1 MSKEK
6 ELKVKE
12 VVEEQKKALKKV
24 KEKEVIID
32 GVSESE
38 ANAINT
44 VLYYVGN
51 AKTQPQANLKQG
63 LEVKSEVEEELTLL
77 YAIEKELNAYNN
89 TGKTLRIVRKR
100 IKMYEENI
108 ETKILPPIKALENH
122 IKFIDDTIEK
132 INSNI
137 TETESSDKVFKIYDE
152 NYFRP
157 ILDVAYVLFEVK
169 KSE

>member
-1 MSKEK
+1 
-6 ELKVKE
+6 
-12 VVEEQKKALKKV
+12 
-24 KEKEVIID
+24 
-32 GVSESE
+32 
-38 ANAINT
+38 
-44 VLYYVGN
+44 
-51 AKTQPQANLKQG
+51 
-63 LEVKSEVEEELTLL
+63 
-77 YAIEKELNAYNN
+77 
-89 TGKTLRIVRKR
+89 
-100 IKMYEENI
+100 MYEENI